1 VSCVLGRGLYRVAWM
16 TPWTFGFAEVQTK
29 PAFAGTTAGRFRRVS
44 PSRHSRERGLRFYFG
59 EAEHPETSAPY
70 LAIHA
75 SNRGLACAFA
85 ALPLYLYAGTAAAH
99 SGTGLSGG
107 FGAGFAHPFGGG
119 DHLLAMV
126 CVGAWGAQLGA
137 PLRLALP
144 FTFPLMM
151 VAGAALA
158 LWGLPMAAVESGI
171 ALSVLALGACI
182 ACRWRAPVWAA
193 CALVAG
199 FALLHGYAHGRE
211 LPVAADPAGYSLG
224 FVLATGLLHVLGI
237 GIGELG
243 VRVSGAALRG
253 FGAAVAA
260 VGAGF
265 LYSALSA

>member
-1 VSCVLGRGLYRVAWM
+1 M
-16 TPWTFGFAEVQTK
+16 
-29 PAFAGTTAGRFRRVS
+29 
-44 PSRHSRERGLRFYFG
+44 SR
-59 EAEHPETSAPY
+59 
-70 LAIHA
+70 
-75 SNRGLACAFA
+75 A
-85 ALPLYLYAGTAAAH
+85 ALRLARWGAAAILALRAGEAAAH

-144 FTFPLMM
+144 LTFPLAM
-151 VAGAALA
+151 VVGAASA
-158 LWGLPMAAVESGI
+158 LYGLPLGSVETGI
-171 ALSVLALGACI
+171 AGSVLALGACI

-193 CALVAG
+193 CVLVAG

-211 LPVAADPAGYSLG
+211 LPAAADPAGYSLG
-224 FVLATGLLHVLGI
+224 FVLATGSLHVLGI

-243 VRVSGAALRG
+243 QRLSGAALRG

-260 VGAGF
+260 AGAAF

>member
-1 VSCVLGRGLYRVAWM
+1 MPRAAASRARSPRCRCSC
-16 TPWTFGFAEVQTK
+16 TPAPPPRT
-29 PAFAGTTAGRFRRVS
+29 PAPGSAA
-44 PSRHSRERGLRFYFG
+44 
-59 EAEHPETSAPY
+59 ASAP
-70 LAIHA
+70 A
-75 SNRGLACAFA
+75 SHIRSA
-85 ALPLYLYAGTAAAH
+85 
-99 SGTGLSGG
+99 
-107 FGAGFAHPFGGG
+107 GG

-144 FTFPLMM
+144 VAFPLMM

-199 FALLHGYAHGRE
+199 FALLHGYAHGCE